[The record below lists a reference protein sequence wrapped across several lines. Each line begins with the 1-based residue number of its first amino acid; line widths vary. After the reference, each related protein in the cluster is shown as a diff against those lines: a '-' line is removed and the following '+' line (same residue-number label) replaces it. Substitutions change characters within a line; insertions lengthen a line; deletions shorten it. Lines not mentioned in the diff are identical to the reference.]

1 MTELNLS
8 YRFRKEQLLRNALTH
23 SSYSNENRMEYRVNN
38 ERLEFLGDAI
48 FDAVISDALYHQD
61 RIREEGELTKIR
73 AAIVCESS
81 LVEQALRL
89 GIGEHLILGK
99 GEEGTGGRKRSSILA
114 DAMEALMGA
123 VYLDG
128 GFEQARNFILELF
141 QDTIQKAAEGLL
153 HSDYKTEVQEFLQ
166 SRGETEIQ
174 YLIEKEEGPDHD
186 KLFYTILQAGGMEIG
201 RGAGRSKKESEQRA
215 AQDALVQLKR

>member
-153 HSDYKTEVQEFLQ
+153 HSDYKTEVQELLQ

>member
-153 HSDYKTEVQEFLQ
+153 HSDYKTEVQELLQ
-166 SRGETEIQ
+166 SRGESEIQ